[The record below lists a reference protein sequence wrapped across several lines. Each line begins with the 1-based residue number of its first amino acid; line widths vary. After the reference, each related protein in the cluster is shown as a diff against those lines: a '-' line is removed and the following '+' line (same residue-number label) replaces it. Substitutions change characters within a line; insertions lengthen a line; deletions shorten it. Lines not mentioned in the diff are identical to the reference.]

1 MLREIKITKILKNK
15 SSLNM
20 KLRYINMFVAM
31 IAMTLGFTACSP
43 TDYELGAGSLK
54 PEDLAEGT
62 AYTVTHDGQNPNI
75 IYLESKMGSSYT
87 ALWETPQGRFQ
98 AEKVTLKMP
107 FAGEYSVQF
116 GVETRSGVVY
126 GSESKFTVA
135 DICTDF
141 ITSEVW
147 TLLAGGVGEE
157 KTWVYDNGQYG
168 IGSGELSYGDPAAN
182 TNLGLNNFTSN
193 WDPGAGHCGEDT
205 MWDSYMT
212 FNLKGKASYTFYNS
226 TSGQT
231 QTGVFGLNED
241 SYVLS
246 LTDADLMHPN
256 AWDGRLASW
265 RMNLQIIELDEN
277 HLRIGYVRIP
287 GSWGGEWVE
296 VFNYVSKEYADNYVP
311 PVDDNPAPTLAETW
325 QSDISVLNKD
335 FNSYRDIVWKLYDGD
350 DATAYFDLYG
360 KLVDGI
366 QAASDNGL
374 DYKLELNSGAMTYV
388 ATTADGDQREGT
400 YDISADGFLTF
411 SNGLPTESAGKGGAV
426 FKANADNTLRVLS
439 YTMDGDELTDLWLGY
454 DINDVHGNRYRYQAF
469 HFVPTIKGA
478 STVEEWKAGLHYF
491 NTGWNWFHSN
501 TVKVTGDGNYT
512 FKVTGADSEPY
523 GMYLDVVKIL
533 SKYPN
538 FDMTITDIR
547 VDGKSIDF
555 DDSQIE
561 RGAGDEKDAAEN
573 PISARRYI
581 LNPWNPNNY
590 FMVNGIG
597 VLAFSSSIEVDVKIQ
612 YETGVPFITPKE
624 EAKAFAPWTKKSS
637 RK

>member
-1 MLREIKITKILKNK
+1 
-15 SSLNM
+15 M

-62 AYTVTHDGQNPNI
+62 AYTVTHDSQNPNI

-87 ALWETPQGRFQ
+87 ALWETPQGRYQ

-126 GSESKFTVA
+126 GNESKFTVA

-147 TLLAGGVGEE
+147 TLLAGGIGEE

-168 IGSGELSYGDPAAN
+168 YCLGELSYGDPAAN

-193 WDPGAGHCGEDT
+193 WDTGAGHCGEDT

-212 FNLKGKASYTFYNS
+212 FNLKGKAGYTFYNS

-335 FNSYRDIVWKLYDGD
+335 YNSYRDIVWKLYDGD

-400 YDISADGFLTF
+400 YHISADGFLTF

-491 NTGWNWFHSN
+491 NSGWNWFHSN

-523 GMYLDVVKIL
+523 GLYLDVVKIL

-538 FDMTITDIR
+538 FDMTIADIR

-624 EAKAFAPWTKKSS
+624 EAKAIAPWTKKSS

>member
-1 MLREIKITKILKNK
+1 
-15 SSLNM
+15 M

-212 FNLKGKASYTFYNS
+212 FNLKGKAGYTFYNS

-512 FKVTGADSEPY
+512 FKITGADSEPY
-523 GMYLDVVKIL
+523 GLYLDVVKIL

-573 PISARRYI
+573 TISARRYI

>member
-1 MLREIKITKILKNK
+1 
-15 SSLNM
+15 M

-62 AYTVTHDGQNPNI
+62 AYTVTHDSQNPNI

-87 ALWETPQGRFQ
+87 ALWETPQGRYQ

-126 GSESKFTVA
+126 GNESKFTVA

-168 IGSGELSYGDPAAN
+168 YCSGELSYGDPAAN

-212 FNLKGKASYTFYNS
+212 FNLKGKAGYTFYNS

-335 FNSYRDIVWKLYDGD
+335 YNSYRDIVWKLYDGD

-491 NTGWNWFHSN
+491 NTGWTFFDSN

-523 GMYLDVVKIL
+523 GLYLDVVKIL

-597 VLAFSSSIEVDVKIQ
+597 VLAFSSSIEVDVTIQ
-612 YETGVPFITPKE
+612 FETGVPFITPKE
-624 EAKAFAPWTKKSS
+624 EAKAFAPWAKKSS

>member
-1 MLREIKITKILKNK
+1 
-15 SSLNM
+15 M

-212 FNLKGKASYTFYNS
+212 FNLKGKAGYTFYNS

-512 FKVTGADSEPY
+512 FKITGADSEPY
-523 GMYLDVVKIL
+523 GLYLDVVKIL